1 MKRKLVGLLA
11 GLSLIFISLVVIQP
25 ATSNAIECPLGTVGV
40 TYPPAQDEFG
50 NTVFGYDT
58 CSVDAKAA
66 MDFYY
71 DELARIAQRI
81 EQMKPKSGPDCVD
94 LGVVFQGTSYEA
106 NYGVQCGSDVAMF
119 TQMRSNHIAWVT
131 EQIRGTGSPSPS
143 PSPTPVAD
151 GCIDFGYRYKNTQYE
166 VNYGI
171 VCSPEYIATV
181 RKAIV
186 DYDAWVAAQAEP
198 PKVNQVIL
206 PTEEQLLDPFG
217 TKKSASPTST
227 PAAKPGKE
235 ASPKA
240 SATTK
245 AGTKPKKS
253 STPKASTAPKV
264 KTISCSKGTKTI
276 KVSEVKP
283 KCPAGYKR
291 AA

>member
-1 MKRKLVGLLA
+1 MKRQLIVA
-11 GLSLIFISLVVIQP
+11 IASLSLTFATLVVMQP
-25 ATSNAIECPLGTVGV
+25 TASNAVECPSGTVGV

-106 NYGVQCGSDVAMF
+106 NYGVQCGADVAMF
-119 TQMRSNHIAWVT
+119 TQMRNNHIAWVT
-131 EQIRGTGSPSPS
+131 EQIRGTATPSPS

-186 DYDAWVAAQAEP
+186 DYDTWVAAQTEP
-198 PKVNQVIL
+198 PKINQIIL
-206 PTEEQLLDPFG
+206 PTEEQLADPFG
-217 TKKSASPTST
+217 TKKSAS
-227 PAAKPGKE
+227 AAPSPSGKSGKE

-240 SATTK
+240 SATSK
-245 AGTKPKKS
+245 ASAKPKKAAS
-253 STPKASTAPKV
+253 PKASAAPKI
-264 KTISCSKGTKTI
+264 KTISCSKGNKTI

-283 KCPAGYKR
+283 KCPTGYKR